1 MRLHQWRPLMKEKL
15 SQQPTSKPVHI
26 LTVKLSGQSQD
37 QMLEAHNS
45 SGSSNTQDKKKNVLQ
60 YSTKQNL

>member
-45 SGSSNTQDKKKNVLQ
+45 SGSSNTQDKEKKCFAV
-60 YSTKQNL
+60 

>member
-1 MRLHQWRPLMKEKL
+1 MKEKL

-45 SGSSNTQDKKKNVLQ
+45 SGSSNTQDKKKKCFAV
-60 YSTKQNL
+60 